1 MTNSASTPKPVE
13 ISKKIT
19 GVSVLTKRVSKETN
33 KENSIASAKEKEA
46 QRVELIQE
54 TKRPKQLDSRT
65 YKIKP
70 TSGYEHA
77 YYVSISNVVLNGGTA
92 LKEVRPYEIFINTKD
107 KINVQWVH
115 ALTFMMSAIFRKGGE
130 YMFLLD
136 ELREV
141 SSPNA
146 GWFGQHTR
154 GGNPRYIESMVSAI
168 ADTIAYHVEQTC
180 GVSAK
185 EIELSNEAKKIIEEK
200 KAEYLK
206 KHASGIASSTSL
218 TEVALPEIA
227 LPEIDNDDAGMPN
240 AQACPKCKVR
250 NAVIKLDGCLTCV
263 SCGDSKCG

>member
-1 MTNSASTPKPVE
+1 MTHVSSTPKPIE

-19 GVSVLTKRVSKETN
+19 GVSVLSKEIN
-33 KENSIASAKEKEA
+33 KENNAANAIEKEA
-46 QRVELIQE
+46 QQVELIQE

-65 YKIKP
+65 YKIKAS
-70 TSGYEHA
+70 SGYEHA
-77 YYVSISNVVLNGGTA
+77 YYVSISNVVLNEGTT

-180 GVSAK
+180 GVGVK
-185 EIELSNEAKKIIEEK
+185 EIELSNEAKEIIEEK

-206 KHASGIASSTSL
+206 KHASAIASTITSTESVD
-218 TEVALPEIA
+218 E
-227 LPEIDNDDAGMPN
+227 DAGMPN
-240 AQACPKCKVR
+240 AQDCPKCKVS

>member
-1 MTNSASTPKPVE
+1 MTQPSSTQKPIE
-13 ISKKIT
+13 ISKKII
-19 GVSVLTKRVSKETN
+19 GVSVVNKQDIALD
-33 KENSIASAKEKEA
+33 KENNTQAIPEESTQPIEVIEK
-46 QRVELIQE
+46 
-54 TKRPKQLDSRT
+54 TTRPKELDSRT
-65 YKIKP
+65 YKIKA
-70 TSGYEHA
+70 SAGYDHA
-77 YYVSISNVVLNGGTA
+77 YYVSISNVVLNEGTE
-92 LKEVRPYEIFINTKD
+92 LEEVRPYEIFINTKD

-115 ALTFMMSAIFRKGGE
+115 ALTFMMSAVFRKGGE

-168 ADTIAYHVEQTC
+168 ADTIAYHVEKTC
-180 GVSAK
+180 GVTVEA
-185 EIELSNEAKKIIEEK
+185 IELSNEAKAIIEEK

-206 KHASGIASSTSL
+206 NHNSTITS
-218 TEVALPEIA
+218 TRV
-227 LPEIDNDDAGMPN
+227 DNEDAGMPN
-240 AQACPKCKVR
+240 AMDCPKCKVR

>member
-1 MTNSASTPKPVE
+1 MTNSASPEKPIE
-13 ISKKIT
+13 ISKKII
-19 GVSVLTKRVSKETN
+19 GVSVLNKKDSAVKAENIATTN
-33 KENSIASAKEKEA
+33 QEQPIENIEVIEK
-46 QRVELIQE
+46 
-54 TKRPKQLDSRT
+54 TTRPKELDSRT
-65 YKIKP
+65 YKIKAS
-70 TSGYEHA
+70 TGYEHA
-77 YYVSISNVVLNGGTA
+77 YYVSISNVVLNEGTE
-92 LKEVRPYEIFINTKD
+92 LEEVRPYEIFINTKD

-115 ALTFMMSAIFRKGGE
+115 ALTFMMSAVFRKGGE

-168 ADTIAYHVEQTC
+168 ADTIAYHVEKTC
-180 GVSAK
+180 GVAEQK
-185 EIELSNEAKKIIEEK
+185 IELSTDAKAIIEEK

-206 KHASGIASSTSL
+206 SYNATITS
-218 TEVALPEIA
+218 TEVDNEMATDVDNT
-227 LPEIDNDDAGMPN
+227 IDSEDAGMPN
-240 AQACPKCKVR
+240 AMDCPKCKVR

>member
-1 MTNSASTPKPVE
+1 MTQSSSTPKPIE

-19 GVSVLTKRVSKETN
+19 GVSVVNKET
-33 KENSIASAKEKEA
+33 SAANAAKKEA
-46 QRVELIQE
+46 LRVEVIQE

-65 YKIKP
+65 YKIKAS
-70 TSGYEHA
+70 TGYDHA
-77 YYVSISNVVLNGGTA
+77 YYVSISNVVLNEGTP
-92 LKEVRPYEIFINTKD
+92 LEEVRPYEIFINTKD

-141 SSPNA
+141 ASPNA

-168 ADTIAYHVEQTC
+168 ADTIAFHVEQTC
-180 GVSAK
+180 GVGIK
-185 EIELSNEAKKIIEEK
+185 EIELSETAKEIIEEK

-206 KHASGIASSTSL
+206 SHSANITS
-218 TEVALPEIA
+218 TEVTNE
-227 LPEIDNDDAGMPN
+227 DAGMPN
-240 AQACPKCKVR
+240 ALDCPKCKVR
-250 NAVIKLDGCLTCV
+250 NSVIKLDGCLTCV

>member
-1 MTNSASTPKPVE
+1 MTQSPSTSKPIE

-19 GVSVLTKRVSKETN
+19 GVSVVN
-33 KENSIASAKEKEA
+33 KATSAAKKEA
-46 QRVELIQE
+46 LRVEVIQE

-65 YKIKP
+65 YKIKAS
-70 TSGYEHA
+70 TGYDHA
-77 YYVSISNVVLNGGTA
+77 YYVSISNVVLNEGTP
-92 LKEVRPYEIFINTKD
+92 LEEVRPYEIFINTKD

-141 SSPNA
+141 ASPNA

-180 GVSAK
+180 GVGIADL
-185 EIELSNEAKKIIEEK
+185 ELSDTAKAVIEEK
-200 KAEYLK
+200 KAQYLK
-206 KHASGIASSTSL
+206 HHGANITS
-218 TEVALPEIA
+218 TEVTSE
-227 LPEIDNDDAGMPN
+227 DAGMPN
-240 AQACPKCKVR
+240 ALDCPKCKVR

>member
-1 MTNSASTPKPVE
+1 MTNSSSPSKPIE

-19 GVSVLTKRVSKETN
+19 GVSVLN
-33 KENSIASAKEKEA
+33 KENNSLDKNSNAVVALDKEA
-46 QRVELIQE
+46 QTVEIIE
-54 TKRPKQLDSRT
+54 KTKRPKQLDSRT
-65 YKIKP
+65 YKIRAS
-70 TSGYEHA
+70 SGYDHA
-77 YYVSISNVVLNGGTA
+77 YYVSISNVVLNKGTA
-92 LKEVRPYEIFINTKD
+92 LEEVRPYEIFINTKD
-107 KINVQWVH
+107 KISVQWVH

-141 SSPNA
+141 SSSNA

-180 GVSAK
+180 GVAIK
-185 EIELSNEAKKIIEEK
+185 EIELSSEAKEIIEEK

-206 KHASGIASSTSL
+206 NQTSDIKP
-218 TEVALPEIA
+218 TEITDE
-227 LPEIDNDDAGMPN
+227 DAGMPN
-240 AQACPKCKVR
+240 ALDCPKCKVH